1 MSERTARGL
10 AWLAGGL
17 YALLLVSSLVFDLAT
32 KPTRGHPGL
41 GIGDVFFTLST
52 AAFPI
57 VAILILARQPRNRI
71 GWILMAIGLAWV
83 IDGLASYGP
92 FALSRTLPGG
102 PLAVA
107 LFAGTWAPPIGLMGT
122 VLLLRFPTGT
132 LLSPRWRKVE
142 GLGLFALG
150 AALTIVT
157 FGPARLGESGFPE
170 LANPLAFAAVR
181 SVFAAADPLLLLIP
195 LSILL
200 SAASLVARFRRS
212 RGVERL
218 QLKWLA
224 AAAATVAVMY
234 LVAMI
239 ASTPYSWTGSDT
251 PTWVTTLQ
259 VAALTSFVLI
269 PISIGFA
276 ILKHRLYDIDVIINR
291 AVVFGIIVAFITV
304 VYVGAVASIGA
315 IVGSRRGFGIVPPI
329 VATAIVGL
337 LFQPLRLRARQFAD
351 RVVYGKH
358 ATPYEALAALAG
370 PGSPAELSARVAR
383 LAVESTGA
391 RRAVVWLRWGREL
404 RPAAAW
410 PDDGAAPSSVPVPPD
425 GSRLLPGEHHV
436 QPLVSKDDLL
446 GAISVGVVPGEALS
460 PSDER
465 LLTDLG
471 AHATVALRHALD
483 TIELPEGMV
492 SFLMTDVEGSTALW
506 EEAPTTMA
514 PALAEHEAMIEEAV
528 SANEG
533 ILLRERG
540 EGDSTF
546 SVFTDATAAVA
557 AALAM
562 QRALARKRWPTPRP
576 IRVRAAIHTGEV
588 SVRDRDYYGSVPN
601 RCARLRA
608 VAHGGQTVLSRP
620 TRDAI
625 QGSLPVGVALLD
637 LGAHRLKDLSSPE
650 HIYQLCHPELPMDF
664 PPLNS
669 LDAIPN
675 NLPATQR
682 ELTDRAHELEL
693 IRGLLRRSRLVTL
706 IGADGSEGLDLAV
719 QAAADSLERFPDG
732 VWYVQ
737 AENGIAIQA
746 SLAGAMGLH
755 SGGENDFLQDKRM
768 LLVLDARHRNGIGPE
783 IGSFMEAYPGGAAI
797 VASRTELAIEGEA
810 IFALSDMA

>member
-1 MSERTARGL
+1 MSEQTARRL
-10 AWLAGGL
+10 AWVAGGL
-17 YALLLVSSLVFDLAT
+17 YAVLFVSSLVFDVAT
-32 KPTRGHPGL
+32 KPTKGHSGL
-41 GIGDVFFTLST
+41 EIGEVFFTLST
-52 AAFPI
+52 ASFPI
-57 VAILILARQPRNRI
+57 AAILILARQPRNRI
-71 GWILMAIGLAWV
+71 GWILMAIGLGWV
-83 IDGLASYGP
+83 IEPYSYGR
-92 FALSRTLPGG
+92 FALSRGLPGG
-102 PLAVA
+102 LLAVA
-107 LFAGTWAPPIGLMGT
+107 LSAATWAPPIVLMGT
-122 VLLLRFPTGT
+122 ILLLRFPTGT
-132 LLSPRWRKVE
+132 HLSPRWRKVE
-142 GLGLFALG
+142 WLGLAALG
-150 AALTIVT
+150 ATLVLVT
-157 FGPARLGESGFPE
+157 FGPERLGESGFPG
-170 LANPLAFAAVR
+170 LANPLAIPAVHA
-181 SVFAAADPLLLLIP
+181 VFTVAGPVLLLIP

-200 SAASLVARFRRS
+200 SAASLVVRFRRS

-224 AAAATVAVMY
+224 AAAATVAGVY

-239 ASTPYSWTGSDT
+239 ASFRYSWTGPDT
-251 PTWVTTLQ
+251 PTWVAIIQ

-269 PISIGFA
+269 PVSIGFA

-304 VYVGAVASIGA
+304 VYVGAVAGIGA
-315 IVGSRRGFGIVPPI
+315 IVGSRGGSGIAPPI

-337 LFQPLRLRARQFAD
+337 FFQPLRSRARRFAD

-391 RRAVVWLRWGREL
+391 RRSVVWLRGGREL
-404 RPAAAW
+404 RPVAVW
-410 PDDGAAPSSVPVPPD
+410 PPDESAPQPVPVPVD
-425 GSRLLPGEHHV
+425 GSKVLPEEHYV
-436 QPLVSKDDLL
+436 QPLVSNDDLI
-446 GAISVGVVPGEALS
+446 GAISVGVVPGEAL
-460 PSDER
+460 PSSEDR
-465 LLTDLG
+465 LLADLG
-471 AHATVALRHALD
+471 AHAAVALRHALD

-492 SFLMTDVEGSTALW
+492 TFVMTDVEGSTALW
-506 EEAPTTMA
+506 EEAPSTMTH
-514 PALAEHEAMIEEAV
+514 ALADHEAMIEEAV

-562 QRALARKRWPTPRP
+562 QRALTKKRWPTPRP

-588 SVRDRDYYGSVPN
+588 RARDRDYYGPVPN

-620 TRDAI
+620 ARDAI
-625 QGSLPVGVALLD
+625 QGSMPSGVALLD
-637 LGAHRLKDLSSPE
+637 LGAHRLKDLSTPE
-650 HIYQLCHPELPMDF
+650 HIYQLCHPELPMEF
-664 PPLNS
+664 PRLNS

-675 NLPATQR
+675 NLPAPQG

-706 IGADGSEGLDLAV
+706 IGADGSGRLDMAL
-719 QAAADSLERFPDG
+719 QAGADALERFPDG

-737 AENGIAIQA
+737 AETGITIQA
-746 SLAGAMGLH
+746 SLARAMGLP
-755 SGGENDFLQDKRM
+755 SEGGTSSLKDKRT
-768 LLVLDARHRNGIGPE
+768 LLVLDASRRKGTGPE
-783 IGSFMEAYPGGAAI
+783 VASFLEAFPDGTVI
-797 VASRTELAIEGEA
+797 VASQTELGVEGEA
-810 IFALSDMA
+810 VFALSERA